1 MIKEL
6 VPLRFVLILMIFFH
20 HAANFAG
27 GGSAGVTYF
36 FVLSGFCMML
46 GYRDKVMENN
56 FSYLGYLKKRMGKVF
71 PLHWITL
78 AVVVVL
84 MLIAEHS
91 IGGLRTLLANALLLQ
106 SWIPDMRVYFS
117 YNDVSWY
124 LSTALFATIMF
135 PVLVSFFERIG
146 KHDKWAIGVLLMVM
160 YSVIAWRMPLDNRHA
175 MLYIH
180 PVARLVDFVVGMYLA
195 YIWMVWRKNERL
207 MLWIR
212 NHGWLLDVGFVL
224 AFVMFILI
232 AVCANNDIRPIAGIY
247 WLPIA
252 VSLLCLVLGTGA
264 NTWLHRIMQNHMVGL
279 LTRCSFSMMMWHSII
294 IESISTG
301 GGEWRSLI
309 VKLIASYVVSQIS
322 YCWIEKKIIR

>member
-6 VPLRFVLILMIFFH
+6 IPLRFVLILMIFFH

-27 GGSAGVTYF
+27 GGWAAVAYF

-84 MLIAEHS
+84 MLIEEHS

-124 LSTALFATIMF
+124 LSSALFATIMF
-135 PVLVSFFERIG
+135 PLLVIFFERIG
-146 KHDKWAIGVLLMVM
+146 KQDKWLIGVLLLVM
-160 YSVIAWRMPLDNRHA
+160 YGVIAWRMPIENRHA

-180 PVARLVDFVVGMYLA
+180 PVARLVDFVVGMYVA
-195 YIWMVWRKNERL
+195 YVWMSCRKNECL
-207 MLWIR
+207 MSWVKV
-212 NHGWLLDVGFVL
+212 HGWLLDVGFIL
-224 AFVMFILI
+224 AFMAFMFV
-232 AVCANNDIRPIAGIY
+232 AVCTSNDIRPIAGIY

-252 VSLLCLVLGTGA
+252 ISLLCLALGAET
-264 NTWLHRIMQNHMVGL
+264 NTCLHSIMQNKVEEVM
-279 LTRCSFSMMMWHSII
+279 TRCSFSMMMWHSIVIEI
-294 IESISTG
+294 ISIG
-301 GGEWRSLI
+301 GGEWWSFAA
-309 VKLIASYVVSQIS
+309 KLVASYMIAQGSF
-322 YCWIEKKIIR
+322 YLIEKRKI

>member
-27 GGSAGVTYF
+27 GGSAGVAYF

-46 GYRDKVMENN
+46 GYRDKVMDSD
-56 FSYLGYLKKRMGKVF
+56 FSYVGYLKKRVRKVL

-78 AVVVVL
+78 AVVVV
-84 MLIAEHS
+84 MLLVEEHR
-91 IGGLRTLLANALLLQ
+91 IGGLRTLLTNALLLQ

-117 YNDVSWY
+117 YNAVSWY

-146 KHDKWAIGVLLMVM
+146 KHDKWTIGVLLVAM
-160 YSVIAWRMPLDNRHA
+160 YGVIAWRMPIADRHA

-180 PVARLVDFVVGMYLA
+180 PVARLVDFVVGMYAA
-195 YIWMVWRKNERL
+195 YVWMSCRRNERF
-207 MLWIR
+207 MHWATS
-212 NHGWLLDVGFVL
+212 HGWLLDMGFVL
-224 AFVMFILI
+224 AFVVIMVI
-232 AVCANNDIRPIAGIY
+232 AICANKDIRPIAGIY

-252 VSLLCLVLGTGA
+252 ISLLCLVLGAGT
-264 NTWLHRIMQNHMVGL
+264 NTWLHRIMKNEIVGVM
-279 LTRCSFSMMMWHSII
+279 TRCSFSMMMWHNIVIENISIGRAN
-294 IESISTG
+294 G
-301 GGEWRSLI
+301 G
-309 VKLIASYVVSQIS
+309 V
-322 YCWIEKKIIR
+322 